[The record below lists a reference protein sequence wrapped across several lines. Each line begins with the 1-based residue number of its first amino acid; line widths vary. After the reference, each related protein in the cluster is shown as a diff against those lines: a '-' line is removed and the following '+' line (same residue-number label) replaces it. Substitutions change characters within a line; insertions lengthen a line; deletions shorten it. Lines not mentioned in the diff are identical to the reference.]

1 MEAIPTCAA
10 IEDTCADLTAEIQ
23 TGGVGHAPPAASNLS
38 DTRNQREP
46 EDGNEIQACDSDVR
60 DADLEL
66 DQSDVDESDT
76 DDYTDEDDDLTCEHW
91 SRKPTLARQ
100 LHAHRRSADTSG
112 EPAEDLGVS
121 ISAFLCKSLLLPP
134 GSLSSL
140 PISPPSAQSPTSST
154 APVELSTVGIA
165 GGWMWGSLST
175 SFNELGFA
183 WQKDQQRQ
191 KELQAPAAL
200 VIGQAPAL
208 LAKEIGPYKIE
219 SLLALQS
226 RFESPRAQQV
236 LIARVLN
243 ARACRWPDT
252 EREEKEQALIDCAL
266 PREVL

>member
-1 MEAIPTCAA
+1 MEAIPTCASS
-10 IEDTCADLTAEIQ
+10 EDTCADLTAEIQ
-23 TGGVGHAPPAASNLS
+23 TGGVSHAPPASDLS
-38 DTRNQREP
+38 DTRKQP

-60 DADLEL
+60 DAHLEL
-66 DQSDVDESDT
+66 DQSDFDESDT
-76 DDYTDEDDDLTCEHW
+76 DDYTDDDDDLPCEHW

-112 EPAEDLGVS
+112 EPAEDFGVS

-140 PISPPSAQSPTSST
+140 PISPPAAHSPTSST
-154 APVELSTVGIA
+154 APVEFSTAGIA

-175 SFNELGFA
+175 SFDELGFA

-200 VIGQAPAL
+200 VIGQAPGL

-226 RFESPRAQQV
+226 RFENPRAQQA
-236 LIARVLN
+236 LIAQVLN

-252 EREEKEQALIDCAL
+252 EREEKEQALIDSAL